1 MERKKIAIGKKELI
15 LFLLIYLTGILVWD
29 YTYVYK
35 IALLLMLAVT
45 MLVYR
50 SGVIKIRPYLMMST
64 ILFLYFFF
72 YTMFGFSTDFSASK
86 EYLVTLA
93 INLAAAFA
101 CEYILSDNLAIE
113 KIMRYWIILAV
124 LISVYVCVMGR
135 AELFSGNLGEAVQK
149 PITGGS
155 YSHNDLALAA
165 AFALVFLNYF
175 KMSKMKI
182 KGNYLIQAFLL
193 IFIVLTGARKS
204 LMLAITAVILYPL
217 IFAEKKKN
225 RSGKM
230 IKAVKIISAVMLV
243 FAAFYLI
250 LTNPFLYKLIG
261 YRFAGYFSG
270 MFSGKYTESSAF
282 TREIMKKTAVK
293 LIRQKPWFGWGLN
306 TFRTFKGSF
315 GTWSHINYYEI
326 WVSGGIVAVL
336 IYYSFYLYVIQS
348 LLKIKEQKMRNMFL
362 VIMLFMFVM
371 DYLSVTYVSRF
382 MGMIYVMV
390 DSYIINQKREEK
402 AKEYV

>member
-1 MERKKIAIGKKELI
+1 
-15 LFLLIYLTGILVWD
+15 
-29 YTYVYK
+29 
-35 IALLLMLAVT
+35 
-45 MLVYR
+45 
-50 SGVIKIRPYLMMST
+50 
-64 ILFLYFFF
+64 
-72 YTMFGFSTDFSASK
+72 
-86 EYLVTLA
+86 
-93 INLAAAFA
+93 
-101 CEYILSDNLAIE
+101 
-113 KIMRYWIILAV
+113 
-124 LISVYVCVMGR
+124 
-135 AELFSGNLGEAVQK
+135 
-149 PITGGS
+149 
-155 YSHNDLALAA
+155 
-165 AFALVFLNYF
+165 
-175 KMSKMKI
+175 
-182 KGNYLIQAFLL
+182 
-193 IFIVLTGARKS
+193 
-204 LMLAITAVILYPL
+204 
-217 IFAEKKKN
+217 
-225 RSGKM
+225 M

-315 GTWSHINYYEI
+315 GTWSHINYYEL